1 MPNSTEVTYLIES
14 SAQALKDKTGG
25 EETKE
30 EDSKATVDETS
41 TIFCLDIS
49 GSMNAQVNVPGANM
63 FGMTRLSCGLAAIRN
78 QITQLGKGA
87 GEQTIGIVT
96 FGSEVFIHGDCMMN
110 TDVIPSHTINNFEGL
125 QAYGKQQAKERMREP
140 LKTTKDVM
148 LGKLAQI
155 HTTGATCLGPAV
167 LTSVAMA
174 AQGKPGSQ
182 VVLVTDG

>member
-14 SAQALKDKTGG
+14 SAQAQKEKTTG

-30 EDSKATVDETS
+30 EDSKVTTDETS

-63 FGMTRLSCGLAAIRN
+63 FGMTRLGCGLAAIRN

-110 TDVIPSHTINNFEGL
+110 TEVIPHHITTSFEGL

-167 LTSVAMA
+167 LASVAMA